1 MPGKPS
7 TSVAVLALALAACAP
22 AHPPGPS
29 EPAWSTPTATTPS
42 TVRDGG
48 PAPGT
53 DDDGD
58 GVTAWNDLCPD
69 RAEDADDFEDD
80 DGCPELDDDEDGRPD
95 RDDACPEVAAA
106 TADGCPAGGAV
117 TLADAAAQSIGF
129 RPGKADL
136 DPAARQILDAVA
148 ATLAGHPE
156 VEQLDLIGF
165 RAASERHDGLDLRR
179 AQVAARYLE
188 RQGVA
193 AERLAVRGDGVAPD
207 ASPLKARVDVRVRLA
222 VAR

>member
-1 MPGKPS
+1 
-7 TSVAVLALALAACAP
+7 
-22 AHPPGPS
+22 
-29 EPAWSTPTATTPS
+29 
-42 TVRDGG
+42 
-48 PAPGT
+48 
-53 DDDGD
+53 
-58 GVTAWNDLCPD
+58 VT
-69 RAEDADDFEDD
+69 
-80 DGCPELDDDEDGRPD
+80 GR
-95 RDDACPEVAAA
+95 R
-106 TADGCPAGGAV
+106 GGAV
-117 TLADAAAQSIGF
+117 N
-129 RPGKADL
+129 RVPPGKADL

>member
-1 MPGKPS
+1 MPGKRS
-7 TSVAVLALALAACAP
+7 TSVGALALALAACAP

-29 EPAWSTPTATTPS
+29 EPAWSTPTATTAAAA
-42 TVRDGG
+42 RDGG

-69 RAEDADDFEDD
+69 RPEDVDDFEDD
-80 DGCPELDDDEDGRPD
+80 DGCPDLDDDEDGRPD
-95 RDDACPEVAAA
+95 REDACPEVAAA
-106 TADGCPAGGAV
+106 TADGCPVGGAV
-117 TLADAAAQSIGF
+117 TLADAAAESIGF

-136 DPAARQILDAVA
+136 DAAARQVLDAVA

-179 AQVAARYLE
+179 AQAAARYLE
-188 RQGVA
+188 SQGVA
-193 AERLAVRGDGVAPD
+193 AARLAVRGDGVASD
-207 ASPLKARVDVRVRLA
+207 AAPLKARVDVRVRLA
-222 VAR
+222 VQR

>member
-80 DGCPELDDDEDGRPD
+80 DGCPP
-95 RDDACPEVAAA
+95 
-106 TADGCPAGGAV
+106 T
-117 TLADAAAQSIGF
+117 S
-129 RPGKADL
+129 
-136 DPAARQILDAVA
+136 RQ
-148 ATLAGHPE
+148 P
-156 VEQLDLIGF
+156 
-165 RAASERHDGLDLRR
+165 
-179 AQVAARYLE
+179 
-188 RQGVA
+188 
-193 AERLAVRGDGVAPD
+193 
-207 ASPLKARVDVRVRLA
+207 
-222 VAR
+222 